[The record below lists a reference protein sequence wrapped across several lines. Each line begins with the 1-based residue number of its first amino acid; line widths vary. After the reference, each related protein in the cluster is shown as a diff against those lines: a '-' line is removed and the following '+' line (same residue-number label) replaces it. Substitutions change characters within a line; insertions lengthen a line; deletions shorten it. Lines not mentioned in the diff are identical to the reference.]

1 MANVAI
7 SLEDAKRILH
17 ASTSGIL
24 TPLDVTG
31 RLSDAIDAA
40 VNTGPDPTSTA
51 FRPEGCTC
59 GGHTTA
65 SYVVHFTDRPCY
77 VVPDTHSE
85 CRDYVT
91 ELRNRAQVHG

>member
-1 MANVAI
+1 MEPTVTISQDDAWAI
-7 SLEDAKRILH
+7 LYAR
-17 ASTSGIL
+17 
-24 TPLDVTG
+24 
-31 RLSDAIDAA
+31 AIDPDVARRLLLA
-40 VNTGPDPTSTA
+40 VWDSLDGPDSASTA

-65 SYVVHFTDRPCY
+65 PYVVHFTDRPCY